1 MRIVPDSVELV
12 TVPRSRPG
20 LLMAGLA
27 ALLIAGCGS
36 DGPEDGAIEV
46 TAAFYPLQFAVER
59 VGGTHVRVDNLT
71 PPGAEPHDVE
81 LSARDVAG
89 MLDADLVVYL
99 EGFSPA
105 IDDAAADAEGFDVTD
120 AAGLVDGRADDGRDD
135 GRDAAD
141 DHDDHDGGDDRD
153 GDDHDHDHDRDGAD
167 PHFWLDP
174 VRLADVG
181 DAIAERLADI
191 RPAAAGDFRANAAAL
206 RAELEALDAE
216 LATGLDDCAI
226 TDIVTSHSAFGYL
239 AERYGF
245 RQIGVTGLS
254 PHEEPSPGRLAEV
267 SELVRDRGVS
277 TIYYETL
284 VDPGVAETVAA
295 ETGVATAVLDPLEGL
310 TADSAGDDYVAV
322 MRANLDALRDG
333 QGCA

>member
-1 MRIVPDSVELV
+1 MRIVPDSVTVV
-12 TVPRSRPG
+12 TSAPRHHRAAI
-20 LLMAGLA
+20 LAGLVA
-27 ALLIAGCGS
+27 VLFAGCATAAD
-36 DGPEDGAIEV
+36 DGDGTIDVA
-46 TAAFYPLQFAVER
+46 AAFYPLQFAAER
-59 VGGTHVRVDNLT
+59 VGGAHVHVDNLT
-71 PPGAEPHDVE
+71 PQGAEPHDVE
-81 LSARDVAG
+81 LSARDVAA

-99 EGFSPA
+99 AGFAPA
-105 IDDAAADAEGFDVTD
+105 IDDAAADAAGFDVTG
-120 AAGLVDGRADDGRDD
+120 AAGLVDDHADDDD
-135 GRDAAD
+135 GHGAD
-141 DHDDHDGGDDRD
+141 GHDGDE
-153 GDDHDHDHDRDGAD
+153 HDHTGAD

-174 VRLADVG
+174 IRLADVG

-191 RPAAAGDFRANAAAL
+191 RPGAAGDFRANAAAL

-216 LATGLDDCAI
+216 LAAGLADCAI